1 MMKPIAVIFG
11 ANGFLGRYLCRH
23 WARKGYEIVA
33 VARRRDGWSGDGMF
47 LPWDGKNSGPWEL
60 ALEGAS
66 VVVNLAGRSV
76 NCRYDEKNRA
86 EILESRVDSTR
97 AIGKAIRQCAKPP
110 ALWINASTATIY
122 RDASDAP
129 QDEWKG
135 EPGSGFSV
143 NVAQKW
149 EEAFFRDP
157 SPAVVRK
164 VAVRT
169 GIVMAWEERSAFAM
183 MRKIACVGLGGALS
197 GGRQRVSWIHMDD
210 WLTALDFLAGNPL
223 LDGVFNVTAPECP
236 EQRDFQQVLREQVA
250 MPIGLPATEWMV
262 KLGAWALGTEAEL
275 VLKSRWAE
283 PARLLDEGFRF
294 RWTRWEPAAN
304 DLLQRRGMDGFFRQ
318 RMARPVGIRA
328 WAQAT

>member
-1 MMKPIAVIFG
+1 MKPIAVIFG

-76 NCRYDEKNRA
+76 DCRYDEKNRR
-86 EILESRVDSTR
+86 ELMDSRIDSTR
-97 AIGKAIRQCAKPP
+97 AIGKAIRQCIKPP

-122 RDASDAP
+122 RDARDGP

-135 EPGSGFSV
+135 EPGAGFSE
-143 NVAQKW
+143 NLAQKW
-149 EEAFFRDP
+149 EESFFRDAT
-157 SPAVVRK
+157 PAPVRK
-164 VAVRT
+164 VALRM
-169 GIVMAWEERSAFAM
+169 GMVMALEARSALAV
-183 MRKIACVGLGGALS
+183 MRKMACAGLGGAFA
-197 GGRQRVSWIHMDD
+197 GGGQRVSWVHMDD
-210 WLTALDFLAGNPL
+210 WLAALDFLTINPL
-223 LDGVFNVTAPECP
+223 LDGVFNVTAPDSP
-236 EQRDFQQVLREQVA
+236 VQRDFQQVLREQVA
-250 MPIGLPATEWMV
+250 MPIGMPATEWMV

-275 VLKSRWAE
+275 VMRSRWAE

-294 RWTRWEPAAN
+294 RWPRWEPAVN
-304 DLLQRRGMDGFFRQ
+304 DLMQRRGVEGFFRQ
-318 RMARPVGIRA
+318 GAARPVGIRA